1 MIPVDAATAAGV
13 LVANVPGVNA
23 RTVAEYVLFT
33 ATALLRRF
41 RAVDRDLRT
50 QGWLA
55 AREQANFGA
64 DLGGRTIGI
73 VGMGSIGW
81 MLVLAAAMAAEKNL
95 PWGARLR
102 TPLGVALLT
111 WGLGIAVANA

>member
-1 MIPVDAATAAGV
+1 MNGHWRGRNPRRESFSLGLAHGLFCIGCCWALM
-13 LVANVPGVNA
+13 LVTFV
-23 RTVAEYVLFT
+23 
-33 ATALLRRF
+33 
-41 RAVDRDLRT
+41 
-50 QGWLA
+50 
-55 AREQANFGA
+55 
-64 DLGGRTIGI
+64 

-102 TPLGVALLT
+102 TPLGVALLA